1 MEWLH
6 FGWFLLMITKDWV
19 DYIRHGSGFET
30 TPCSIARQIN
40 NLKTIK
46 NLGIIGEE
54 EFKAKVKEILDL

>member
-1 MEWLH
+1 
-6 FGWFLLMITKDWV
+6 MITKDWV

>member
-1 MEWLH
+1 M
-6 FGWFLLMITKDWV
+6 FYCKANKIK
-19 DYIRHGSGFET
+19 
-30 TPCSIARQIN
+30 IN